1 MSEKEKLPFWLGVV
15 LGMILGMSAVLIV
28 VVPQLDRDQPDHEQ
42 IVLPTV
48 DVEQPLLEQ
57 AKVAEPLDVSN
68 STPQQEQEQQP
79 DQIQLDYV
87 GGDEKTESMAEPV
100 VEAKSTKDDLALSA
114 KTDEPLKVVKAQ
126 AKAETAVKK
135 SYGISLVL
143 DDVGYDL
150 RAVKRI
156 LALSVPVAISVL
168 PESPFAREAA
178 TLSNQAGQVVMLHLP
193 MQPGDPSLQM
203 TDDFLH
209 ENMKKKDIRDTF
221 LRDLAKVPF
230 VEGVNNHM
238 GSKLTQLDKPM
249 DWVMQVCREKELF
262 FVDSRT
268 SANSVAAKSA
278 KAMGVAW
285 ASRSIFL
292 DHEMTLDAMK
302 HAWQRARNCAKKKL
316 SCVVIAHPRAKTVAF
331 LENYLSKED
340 AKYMVSIKHLLQ
352 GEVLNSSI
360 SAAALP

>member
-42 IVLPTV
+42 VVLPTV
-48 DVEQPLLEQ
+48 DLEQPPLEQ
-57 AKVAEPLDVSN
+57 AKLAEPLDAS
-68 STPQQEQEQQP
+68 QQAPLKQQEQQP
-79 DQIQLDYV
+79 DQIQSDYAGV
-87 GGDEKTESMAEPV
+87 DEETESMAEP
-100 VEAKSTKDDLALSA
+100 KSTQNKDKQALSA
-114 KTDEPLKVVKAQ
+114 QSDEALKVVTTQ
-126 AKAETAVKK
+126 VKVEAALK
-135 SYGISLVL
+135 KKYGISLVL

-150 RAVKRI
+150 SAVKRI

-209 ENMKKKDIRDTF
+209 ENMKKQAIRDTF

-278 KAMGVAW
+278 KTMGVAW

-331 LENYLSKED
+331 LENYLSKDD
-340 AKYMVSIKHLLQ
+340 AKYMVSIKDLLQ
-352 GEVLNSSI
+352 GNILNSPIPVAS
-360 SAAALP
+360 LP